1 MHQQE
6 THEADSMRNALIFD
20 DISKIIAQPQS
31 DWRRLAY
38 AVALDLGGKLAAGLV
53 IGLGIAVGMALAG

>member
-1 MHQQE
+1 
-6 THEADSMRNALIFD
+6 MRNALIFD